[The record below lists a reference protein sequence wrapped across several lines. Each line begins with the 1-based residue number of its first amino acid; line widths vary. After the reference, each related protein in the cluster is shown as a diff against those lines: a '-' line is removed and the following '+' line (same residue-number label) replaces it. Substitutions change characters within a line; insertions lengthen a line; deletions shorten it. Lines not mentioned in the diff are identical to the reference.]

1 MNARLRCFT
10 SLLAVACAL
19 GAALGS
25 PAARAVS
32 GIAQYGAPKYAAGFT
47 HFDYVNP
54 DAPKGGTLTL
64 ANFGSSFDKFNPMT
78 LRGIAAPHV
87 GDLMFETLITNSNDE
102 PNSAY
107 GLLADD
113 IRLAPDGLSVDFHLN
128 PVARFSNGDRV
139 TPADVRYSFEMLLS
153 KQANPAFRVALAEV
167 KGAEVVD
174 ASTVRFT
181 FSKPR
186 ADLPYVVGEL
196 PVFSPK
202 WGQRP
207 DGSHIAFDKLA
218 FEPPI
223 ASGPYLID
231 RFEPG
236 RDISYKRDP
245 NYWGAHLPTR
255 RGMYNFDRIV
265 FKLYGDD
272 VARLEAFKAGEFD
285 AIAENRARSWV
296 RSYTGERFERGDI
309 IKQAFPNH
317 NGANIQGFY
326 MNLRR
331 PLFQDRR
338 VREALNLA
346 FDFEWADRMMFY
358 RLYDRTESFFMNTD
372 FQAKGMPS
380 AAELK
385 LLEPWRGE
393 LDASAFGPMIVQ
405 PKTTPPDSLRENLRK
420 ARALLAQAGWTY
432 RDGALRNAAGQ
443 PFRFEMLD
451 SGAALLE
458 QVSSVYARNLQKLG
472 ITLVF
477 RKTDAALYQQRLDS
491 FDFDMTTL
499 VMPAVQVPGSEQI
512 ERWGSKAA
520 DTPGSDNMIGIKSP
534 AIDALAD
541 AVASAHTQGDLLA
554 ATHAL
559 DRALTSGW
567 YIVPHWYS
575 PNYLVAYRREL
586 ARPATLPLYYAPDG
600 WIISTWWRGTPDAG
614 ARAASH

>member
-1 MNARLRCFT
+1 MNACLRRFA
-10 SLLAVACAL
+10 SLLTTSCTLCIAAIAL
-19 GAALGS
+19 PVHAAGS
-25 PAARAVS
+25 
-32 GIAQYGAPKYAAGFT
+32 IAQYGTPKYPDGFT

-64 ANFGSSFDKFNPMT
+64 ANFGGSFDKFNPMT
-78 LRGIAAPHV
+78 LRGAAAPYV
-87 GDLMFETLITNSNDE
+87 GTLMFETLITNSSDE

-113 IRLAPDGLSVDFHLN
+113 IRLAPDGLSVVFHLN
-128 PVARFSNGDRV
+128 PAARFSNGDAVR
-139 TPADVRYSFEMLLS
+139 ADDVRYSYEMLLS
-153 KQANPAFRVALAEV
+153 KQANPAFRVALADV
-167 KGAEVVD
+167 KGIEVLD

-181 FSKPR
+181 FKR
-186 ADLPYVVGEL
+186 HNGDLPYVVGEL

-202 WGQRP
+202 WGARP

-223 ASGPYLID
+223 GSGPYLID
-231 RFEPG
+231 SYEPG
-236 RDISYKRDP
+236 RDIRYRRDP
-245 NYWGAHLPTR
+245 NYWAKNVASR

-265 FKLYGDD
+265 FKLYSDD

-285 AIAENRARSWV
+285 TVSENRARNWV
-296 RSYTGERFERGDI
+296 RAYTGERFDSGEIVKRE
-309 IKQAFPNH
+309 FPNH

-346 FDFEWADRMMFY
+346 FDFQWADRMLFY

-372 FQAKGMPS
+372 FEATGSPS
-380 AAELK
+380 PAELK
-385 LLEPWRGE
+385 LLEPLRGE

-405 PKTTPPDSLRENLRK
+405 PVTTPPYSLRDNLRR
-420 ARALLAQAGWTY
+420 ARELLAQAGWTY

-451 SGAALLE
+451 TGAALLE

-477 RKTDAALYQQRLDS
+477 RKTDSALYQQRMDN

-520 DTPGSDNMIGIKSP
+520 DTPGSDNMIGVKSH
-534 AIDALAD
+534 AIDVLAD
-541 AVASAHTQGDLLA
+541 AVASAHTQDDLLA

-559 DRALTSGW
+559 DRALISGW

-575 PNYLVAYRREL
+575 PKFLVAYRREL
-586 ARPATLPLYYAPDG
+586 EHAATLPLYYAPDS
-600 WIISTWWRGTPDAG
+600 WILSSWWWGAPASAG
-614 ARAASH
+614 AKH